1 MKADSSAFL
10 KSLSTGVLPPG
21 IERAPSTP
29 PETGGID
36 FASLLSKAQSGEIGS
51 GLPIR
56 IGADANVKLSEE
68 QLGRIARAV
77 DLAESSGANTAVVLL
92 DNKAFKVDVHTR
104 TVLGEVN
111 IDGRVETGIDAVVRA
126 PGNAKEKASVVT
138 LPPPGGASENPT
150 LLKVLGER
158 GQNAA

>member
-1 MKADSSAFL
+1 MKADSAAFL

-21 IERAPSTP
+21 VERAPAKHVDS
-29 PETGGID
+29 GGAD
-36 FASLLSKAQSGEIGS
+36 FASLLARAESGEITS
-51 GLPIR
+51 GLPVR
-56 IGADANVKLSEE
+56 IGADAKVELSED
-68 QLGRIARAV
+68 QLVRIARAV

-126 PGNAKEKASVVT
+126 PGSAKEQPSVVT
-138 LPPPGGASENPT
+138 LPPPGGAAGNPT